1 MKNSLATLVAFPAL
15 VTVALAAAVV
25 PPEIPVET
33 LFQNPTMSNLQ
44 FSPDGKK
51 ILCLVPHERRQNLAV
66 VDLEKGTKNLLSS
79 FTDKQ
84 ATSPRWAN
92 DNRILFLADD
102 RGRES
107 YQVFAV
113 NPDGSD
119 AVTLP
124 FDRAVRLERRLPDDP
139 KNMLVLAGITYR
151 DWWDVALM
159 NLKTGKLSAPITRAP
174 GNVVDYVIDHKN
186 AVRLAIVLDEQTWV
200 RRVLYRDT
208 NTAEWQELASRPFD
222 GEGWEPIA
230 FDGDN
235 RTLFVWSD
243 IGRKTR
249 AIYRYDTVTKT
260 MGELVFADDTYDVH
274 SDDLNPILY
283 DRSKHKVVG
292 IQYQADWRRFHW
304 FDPEMKA
311 IHARMEQAL
320 PDTVHAPV
328 QFADDGSKIIFY
340 SYSDRDPGVYYIYDR
355 KRQNVSELAVIKP
368 AIDPALMAPMKP
380 ITFKARDGLVLHGY
394 LTVPAGRE
402 AKNLPLIVNPHGGP
416 YGPRDTWGHNPE
428 VQFFANRGFAVLQI
442 NFRGSGGYGRAF
454 EAAGYKKWGLEMQHD
469 LSDGVKWA
477 VDQGLA
483 DPKRVVIA
491 GASYGGYATMAG
503 LVYTPELYCAG
514 INYVG
519 VVDINNLIPKAQASD
534 RMYWFK
540 TRLGDPG
547 DSADKKR
554 LHDTSPVNFADRIQV
569 PLLMAYGRNDP
580 RVRIDQAYDIERALK
595 RAQVPYELIIE
606 KDEGHGFRMEEKRV
620 AFYAK
625 VDEFLKKYV
634 PTPGEAG
641 QVRIAPLEVISMPA
655 KPTGDN

>member
-1 MKNSLATLVAFPAL
+1 MKTLLAALAAFSAL
-15 VTVALAAAVV
+15 VPVALAAPAV

-51 ILCLVPHERRQNLAV
+51 ILCLVPHDRRQNLAV

-84 ATSPRWAN
+84 ATSPFWAN
-92 DNRILFLADD
+92 DNRILFLADEK
-102 RGRES
+102 GKEQF
-107 YQVFAV
+107 QVFAV

-124 FDRAVRLERRLPDDP
+124 FDRPVSFVRRLPEDP
-139 KNMLVLAGITYR
+139 KNLLVRAGITYR

-159 NLKTGKLSAPITRAP
+159 NLKTGKLSAPIARAP
-174 GNVVDYVIDHKN
+174 GNVSDYVVDHKN
-186 AVRLAIVLDEQTWV
+186 VVRLAVVNDQEKRL
-200 RRVLYRDT
+200 RRVLYRDA
-208 NTAEWQELASRPFD
+208 NKAEWEELTAFAFD
-222 GEGWEPIA
+222 AEGWEPIG

-243 IGRKTR
+243 LGRKTR
-249 AIYRYDTVTKT
+249 AIYRFDTATKT
-260 MGELVFADDTYDVH
+260 MGELVFGDDTYDASTV
-274 SDDLNPILY
+274 IY
-283 DRSKHKVVG
+283 DESKKRVVG
-292 IQYQADWRRFHW
+292 ISYEADRRRFHW
-304 FDPEMKA
+304 LDAEMKA

-355 KRQNVSELAVIKP
+355 KRQSVSELAVIKP
-368 AIDPALMAPMKP
+368 AINPALMAPVKP
-380 ITFKARDGLVLHGY
+380 VTFRARDGLTLHGY
-394 LTVPAGRE
+394 LTLPVGRE
-402 AKNLPLIVNPHGGP
+402 PKNLPLIIHPHGGP
-416 YGPRDTWGHNPE
+416 YGPRDVWGYDPE
-428 VQFFANRGFAVLQI
+428 VQFYANRGYAVLQI
-442 NFRGSGGYGRAF
+442 NFRGSGGYGDWF
-454 EAAGYKKWGLEMQHD
+454 EAAGFKKWGLEMQDD

-477 VDQGLA
+477 VDQGIA
-483 DPKRVVIA
+483 DSKRVLIA

-519 VVDINNLIPKAQASD
+519 VVDINNLIPKARPADQ
-534 RMYWFK
+534 MYWMN
-540 TRLGDPG
+540 TRIGSLS

-554 LHDTSPVNFADRIQV
+554 IHDTSPVNFADRVRV

-580 RVRIDQAYDIERALK
+580 RVTIDQAYDIERALK
-595 RAQVPYELIIE
+595 RSKVPYELIIE
-606 KDEGHGFRMEEKRV
+606 KDEGHGFRMEEKRI

-625 VDEFLKKYV
+625 VDEFLKKHV
-634 PTPGEAG
+634 PGPDTPAKDGL
-641 QVRIAPLEVISMPA
+641 APPEIISMPA